1 MPRKAILDGTEGV
14 VKAQIRIKTGVI
26 QDVVILNGPRVFHAA
41 VKTAMLQY
49 KCISDAGGEVV
60 ATQEFNFKLE

>member
-1 MPRKAILDGTEGV
+1 M
-14 VKAQIRIKTGVI
+14 
-26 QDVVILNGPRVFHAA
+26 
-41 VKTAMLQY
+41 MQY

>member
-1 MPRKAILDGTEGV
+1 M
-14 VKAQIRIKTGVI
+14 
-26 QDVVILNGPRVFHAA
+26 
-41 VKTAMLQY
+41 QY